1 MADEIERLDLV
12 ISSSTSKASKAV
24 EDLITSLSKLESGL
38 TSFSGDKLDGSIKN
52 LSTTFRNL
60 SEAINIVNVE
70 KVSNLNKSI
79 RTLASSLGKLDKAS
93 SLSSFGNAFSAMND
107 FKNTF
112 NTEVESVIRDFGIVG
127 KESTDE
133 VTKSLREISNIAKQG
148 ANYDV
153 DKMNNAIENV
163 VNSLKSGA
171 TDVSNFKNEY
181 VDLLEYIRNTKNKI
195 YIPEAKDVV
204 NYGEKRKRLGQNFTS
219 NEKYRDR
226 TDITAY
232 VKEMQ
237 GLGLVPNID
246 TTRSSADVFDQLVQE
261 VIKARE
267 ETDRLNEDFRK
278 SKTTISA
285 MYSSAMDF
293 ADAMLKANSV
303 KEKALSGDVNG
314 SQIAMTM
321 EGIDSFSG
329 INVDPDK
336 AKDISNLASAFSKFG
351 SKTATT
357 AIKNIPQLST
367 ALNQLITSVNKLP
380 AVDKNIVDFTGN
392 LARLAETGRKVGSV
406 ANSVNKNIAT
416 TQKSV
421 VPIAM
426 GTKRQFKGLASYIGK
441 FYATYFMV
449 IRGIRQL
456 WGSVTSAMDY
466 VEIYNYFDS
475 AFGQVADKAVANW
488 KDAGYESAE
497 GYYNSF
503 RQRASELTKQMTGYT
518 VSDTGALSAV
528 NQESLGLNVTQLMN
542 YQSMFAQMSSSMG
555 VASENALRLSRLMT
569 ELGADLASVKNMN
582 FEEVWS
588 NMASGIVGMSRT
600 VDKYGINIRNAALQE
615 ELLNLGITTN
625 ITKLSQDEKALLRM
639 IVMLDSTRYAW
650 GDLANT
656 INQPANELRLL
667 QASFAN
673 LSRTIGNLFLP
684 IVAKVIPYLNA
695 VTIAITRVIQSFV
708 NLLGFNVTDWG
719 KGSSK
724 SFTDLVDYMDDV
736 SEATD
741 TATGSAKEYQN
752 TVMGF
757 DEINKLNP
765 ETESSGGAGG
775 AGGLGGGDL
784 SKLQAA
790 FDALA
795 NEYQASWDAAFEGM
809 ENRAQKMAD
818 KIEKAFQP
826 VKDLAK
832 HLYKGDFY
840 AAGDDLSNI
849 ITGIYDTF
857 SHAIEK
863 VDWEEIG
870 HNIGEFLRGLKWLD
884 ILKSAL
890 KLRFDIWKAII
901 DTWSGS
907 FKAAPLETSLL
918 TLFMLCKFTP
928 IGQYI
933 AKKIIGSM
941 GVELTSSSSVAGM
954 SGIIKT
960 LFAKALEGAGVSGL
974 GGFLTADIGTL
985 LASGSFAT
993 IGLTVGTAIAG
1004 GLAAA
1009 FVGWNIG
1016 SALFEWISGEEA
1028 ESFAYQMKYLFES
1041 PVESINHLP
1050 EAFGEALGMMSNK
1063 LIGEG
1068 SALHKTF
1075 MKVLGLEEDEEGKNK
1090 LVITVEM
1097 VTKEASDK
1105 LNELEGKIEEVK
1117 DKINNA
1123 SSSSREDIKAAEDAL
1138 NDAIK
1143 AQDELNKE
1151 FKTVTANYTKAK
1163 NTLDKYIKSMT
1174 GLTTEQFKQK
1184 YSANSL
1190 SEIYTVLS
1198 NLTSV
1203 EASEQAKLAEELGYT
1218 DAELQAL
1225 DNTYNNYQQRV
1236 TNANNQVTEQAIRLR
1251 DLAAEFDKT
1260 GQGAYQFSSDA
1271 ILALIN
1277 VRTTFSSAY
1286 ADMTRTSRDSTNAFT
1301 DDYKRSMNSLRA
1313 DTVSSF
1319 AELKNNIINYSTTAG
1334 SQGGNNLYTN
1344 FKARVSNL
1352 PLAAQNA
1359 FAGIVGRV
1367 NAGQI
1372 GKTEGE
1378 ALANN
1383 LINGFNAHS
1392 NSVKN
1397 TIQST
1402 IRSGLYADAKISITP
1417 ENTATNIFSR
1427 GYGLSLGSIK
1437 VTPRAN
1443 GGYVDPGQ
1451 LFVAREAGPEMVGTI
1466 GGRTAVANNDQ
1477 ITTAIASAVA
1487 PAVYNA
1493 VVQAMGNLNTNV
1505 NVNLVG
1511 DAEGLFTAVVDQD
1524 RNYQRRTG
1532 SSAFA

>member
-12 ISSSTSKASKAV
+12 IGSSTSKASKAV

-60 SEAINIVNVE
+60 SEAINIVNVD
-70 KVSNLNKSI
+70 KVSNLNKNI
-79 RTLASSLGKLDKAS
+79 RALASSLGKLDKAS

-112 NTEVESVIRDFGIVG
+112 NTEVEGVIRDFGIVG

-181 VDLLEYIRNTKNKI
+181 TDLLEYIRNTKNKI

-226 TDITAY
+226 TDITSY
-232 VKEMQ
+232 VRDMQ
-237 GLGLVPNID
+237 EIGLVPNID

-406 ANSVNKNIAT
+406 ANSVNNNIVT

-421 VPIAM
+421 APFAT
-426 GTKRQFKGLASYIGK
+426 GTKRHFKGLASYIGK

-456 WGSVTSAMDY
+456 WSSITSAMDY
-466 VEIYNYFDS
+466 VEVYNYFDS

-518 VSDTGALSAV
+518 VSDTGTLSAV
-528 NQESLGLNVTQLMN
+528 NQDSLGLNVTQLMN

-582 FEEVWS
+582 VEEVWS
-588 NMASGIVGMSRT
+588 NMASGIVGMSRA

-625 ITKLSQDEKALLRM
+625 VTKLSQDEKALLRM

-656 INQPANELRLL
+656 INQPANQLRLL

-673 LSRTIGNLFLP
+673 LARTIGNLFLP

-695 VTIAITRVIQSFV
+695 LTIAITRVIQSFV
-708 NLLGFNVTDWG
+708 DLFGFNVTDWG

-724 SFTDLVDYMDDV
+724 SFTNLVDYMDDV
-736 SEATD
+736 SYATD
-741 TATGSAKEYQN
+741 TATGSVKEYQN

-765 ETESSGGAGG
+765 ETESGGGAGG
-775 AGGLGGGDL
+775 VGGIGGGDL
-784 SKLQAA
+784 SKLQSA

-795 NEYQASWDAAFEGM
+795 NEYQSSWDAAFKGM

-818 KIEKAFQP
+818 KIEKILQP
-826 VKDLAK
+826 VKDLVQ
-832 HLYKGDFY
+832 HLYHGQY
-840 AAGDDLSNI
+840 YEAGQDVGEMA
-849 ITGIYDTF
+849 T
-857 SHAIEK
+857 AILEAFRK
-863 VDWEEIG
+863 AIDSVDWYELGKRIGKFLKGLPWKEI
-870 HNIGEFLRGLKWLD
+870 ILD
-884 ILKSAL
+884 TIDLVQTIWEAL
-890 KLRFDIWKAII
+890 VDVWK
-901 DTWSGS
+901 GS
-907 FKAAPLETSLL
+907 FDEAPVETVLLSLL
-918 TLFMLCKFTP
+918 GVAASPVGKKVGKLA
-928 IGQYI
+928 G
-933 AKKIIGSM
+933 KKIG
-941 GVELTSSSSVAGM
+941 GTVL
-954 SGIIKT
+954 
-960 LFAKALEGAGVSGL
+960 SGL
-974 GGFLTADIGTL
+974 GGALAAGATGVGVGFAGELAAVVGTTL
-985 LASGSFAT
+985 LSYWGGNKIFEFETGEKA
-993 IGLTVGTAIAG
+993 GLFSDQIKGLMSITPKELKENLVPSLKETAKIMG
-1004 GLAAA
+1004 D
-1009 FVGWNIG
+1009 F
-1016 SALFEWISGEEA
+1016 LFTTNKNTAKEGI
-1028 ESFAYQMKYLFES
+1028 KLFDFDSLKQSNEII
-1041 PVESINHLP
+1041 EMINK
-1050 EAFGEALGMMSNK
+1050 G
-1063 LIGEG
+1063 LIGI
-1068 SALHKTF
+1068 SNSKT
-1075 MKVLGLEEDEEGKNK
+1075 GLQSIPGLLLQMSQGFTDLRDTLSSTSKA
-1090 LVITVEM
+1090 I
-1097 VTKEASDK
+1097 S
-1105 LNELEGKIEEVK
+1105 
-1117 DKINNA
+1117 NA
-1123 SSSSREDIKAAEDAL
+1123 SSSDVNSIKEVENGLASALDIHGKLSLAFTKYESQYNSISDS
-1138 NDAIK
+1138 IK
-1143 AQDELNKE
+1143 RCIEA
-1151 FKTVTANYTKAK
+1151 T
-1163 NTLDKYIKSMT
+1163 T
-1174 GLTTEQFKQK
+1174 GLTREQFDQK
-1184 YSANSL
+1184 YGVTSLTDEYKMLVRLTGNDKDAEEKLAKQLGVSADGLFKLEGAYNTYKEKL
-1190 SEIYTVLS
+1190 KTS
-1198 NLTSV
+1198 NLTIEEQEAALEDLIREY
-1203 EASEQAKLAEELGYT
+1203 EAS
-1218 DAELQAL
+1218 
-1225 DNTYNNYQQRV
+1225 
-1236 TNANNQVTEQAIRLR
+1236 
-1251 DLAAEFDKT
+1251 
-1260 GQGAYQFSSDA
+1260 GQGAYEFSNESVA
-1271 ILALIN
+1271 AALRARTGIEGTLVNLKNSFSNITTNMKEHYTNILDRMKNSSNSIFSN
-1277 VRTTFSSAY
+1277 IYNIITNISQRTGIDGGNFLK
-1286 ADMTRTSRDSTNAFT
+1286 NAFVGAIDT
-1301 DDYKRSMNSLRA
+1301 KLPNIVASIFNGLRS
-1313 DTVSSF
+1313 
-1319 AELKNNIINYSTTAG
+1319 KINGNGIGYEQG
-1334 SQGGNNLYTN
+1334 SG
-1344 FKARVSNL
+1344 
-1352 PLAAQNA
+1352 
-1359 FAGIVGRV
+1359 
-1367 NAGQI
+1367 
-1372 GKTEGE
+1372 
-1378 ALANN
+1378 LANGF
-1383 LINGFNAHS
+1383 INGFNN
-1392 NSVKN
+1392 NSGGI
-1397 TIQST
+1397 T
-1402 IRSGLYADAKISITP
+1402 RSIKDLLTDA
-1417 ENTATNIFSR
+1417 FS
-1427 GYGLSLGSIK
+1427 GTLSLSSTFSNIANKIK
-1437 VTPRAN
+1437 LSFRAN

>member
-588 NMASGIVGMSRT
+588 NMASGIVGMSRA

-1372 GKTEGE
+1372 GKTEGK

>member
-12 ISSSTSKASKAV
+12 IGSSTSKASKAV

-60 SEAINIVNVE
+60 SEAINIVNVD
-70 KVSNLNKSI
+70 KVSNLNKNI
-79 RTLASSLGKLDKAS
+79 RALASSLGKLDKAS

-112 NTEVESVIRDFGIVG
+112 NTEVEGVIRDFGIVG

-181 VDLLEYIRNTKNKI
+181 TDLLEYIRNTKNKI

-226 TDITAY
+226 TDITSY
-232 VKEMQ
+232 VRDMQ
-237 GLGLVPNID
+237 EVGLVPNID

-293 ADAMLKANSV
+293 ADAMLKANAV
-303 KEKALSGDVNG
+303 KEKALSTDTNG

-329 INVDPDK
+329 VNVDPDK

-406 ANSVNKNIAT
+406 ANSVNKNITT

-421 VPIAM
+421 APLAM

-456 WGSVTSAMDY
+456 WTSVTSAMDY

-588 NMASGIVGMSRT
+588 NMASGIVGMSRA

-695 VTIAITRVIQSFV
+695 VTIAVTRVIQSFV

-765 ETESSGGAGG
+765 ETESGGGAGG

-795 NEYQASWDAAFEGM
+795 NEYQANWDAAFEGM

-928 IGQYI
+928 IGSYI

-993 IGLTVGTAIAG
+993 IGLTVGTAIVG
-1004 GLAAA
+1004 GL
-1009 FVGWNIG
+1009 G
-1016 SALFEWISGEEA
+1016 
-1028 ESFAYQMKYLFES
+1028 
-1041 PVESINHLP
+1041 
-1050 EAFGEALGMMSNK
+1050 
-1063 LIGEG
+1063 
-1068 SALHKTF
+1068 
-1075 MKVLGLEEDEEGKNK
+1075 
-1090 LVITVEM
+1090 
-1097 VTKEASDK
+1097 
-1105 LNELEGKIEEVK
+1105 
-1117 DKINNA
+1117 
-1123 SSSSREDIKAAEDAL
+1123 
-1138 NDAIK
+1138 
-1143 AQDELNKE
+1143 
-1151 FKTVTANYTKAK
+1151 AN
-1163 NTLDKYIKSMT
+1163 
-1174 GLTTEQFKQK
+1174 
-1184 YSANSL
+1184 
-1190 SEIYTVLS
+1190 
-1198 NLTSV
+1198 
-1203 EASEQAKLAEELGYT
+1203 
-1218 DAELQAL
+1218 
-1225 DNTYNNYQQRV
+1225 
-1236 TNANNQVTEQAIRLR
+1236 
-1251 DLAAEFDKT
+1251 
-1260 GQGAYQFSSDA
+1260 
-1271 ILALIN
+1271 
-1277 VRTTFSSAY
+1277 
-1286 ADMTRTSRDSTNAFT
+1286 
-1301 DDYKRSMNSLRA
+1301 
-1313 DTVSSF
+1313 
-1319 AELKNNIINYSTTAG
+1319 
-1334 SQGGNNLYTN
+1334 
-1344 FKARVSNL
+1344 
-1352 PLAAQNA
+1352 
-1359 FAGIVGRV
+1359 
-1367 NAGQI
+1367 
-1372 GKTEGE
+1372 
-1378 ALANN
+1378 
-1383 LINGFNAHS
+1383 
-1392 NSVKN
+1392 
-1397 TIQST
+1397 
-1402 IRSGLYADAKISITP
+1402 
-1417 ENTATNIFSR
+1417 FSR
-1427 GYGLSLGSIK
+1427 MEYW
-1437 VTPRAN
+1437 
-1443 GGYVDPGQ
+1443 
-1451 LFVAREAGPEMVGTI
+1451 FGT
-1466 GGRTAVANNDQ
+1466 V
-1477 ITTAIASAVA
+1477 
-1487 PAVYNA
+1487 
-1493 VVQAMGNLNTNV
+1493 
-1505 NVNLVG
+1505 
-1511 DAEGLFTAVVDQD
+1511 
-1524 RNYQRRTG
+1524 
-1532 SSAFA
+1532 

>member
-12 ISSSTSKASKAV
+12 IGSSTSKASKAV

-38 TSFSGDKLDGSIKN
+38 SSFSGDKLDGSIKN

-181 VDLLEYIRNTKNKI
+181 TDLLEYIRNTKNKI

-226 TDITAY
+226 TDITSY
-232 VKEMQ
+232 VRDMQ
-237 GLGLVPNID
+237 EVGLVPNID

-293 ADAMLKANSV
+293 ADAMLKANTV
-303 KEKALSGDVNG
+303 KEKALSGDTSG
-314 SQIAMTM
+314 SQIATTM
-321 EGIDSFSG
+321 EGIESFSG
-329 INVDPDK
+329 VNVDPDK

-367 ALNQLITSVNKLP
+367 ALNQLIVSVNKLP

-392 LARLAETGRKVGSV
+392 LARLTETGRKVGSV
-406 ANSVNKNIAT
+406 ANSVNKNITT

-421 VPIAM
+421 TPLAM

-456 WGSVTSAMDY
+456 WTSVTSAMDY

-488 KDAGYESAE
+488 ENAGYESAE

-588 NMASGIVGMSRT
+588 NMASGIVGMSRA

-695 VTIAITRVIQSFV
+695 VTIAVTRVIQSFV

-765 ETESSGGAGG
+765 ETESGGGAGG

-928 IGQYI
+928 IGTYI

-993 IGLTVGTAIAG
+993 IGLTVGTAIVG
-1004 GLAAA
+1004 GLGAA

-1028 ESFAYQMKYLFES
+1028 ESFSYQMKYLFES
-1041 PVESINHLP
+1041 PIESINHIP

-1068 SALHKTF
+1068 SALHKNF
-1075 MKVLGLEEDEEGKNK
+1075 LKILGLEEDEEGKNK
-1090 LVITVEM
+1090 LVITIEM
-1097 VTKEASDK
+1097 VTKEATDK

-1117 DKINNA
+1117 EKINNA

-1143 AQDELNKE
+1143 AQDDLNKE

-1203 EASEQAKLAEELGYT
+1203 EVSEQAKLAEELGYT

-1225 DNTYNNYQQRV
+1225 DNTYNNYQERV
-1236 TNANNQVTEQAIRLR
+1236 NNANNQVTEQALRLR
-1251 DLAAEFDKT
+1251 DLAAEFNKT

-1286 ADMTRTSRDSTNAFT
+1286 ADMTRTSSESTKAFT
-1301 DDYKRSMNSLRA
+1301 DDYRNSMNKLRA

-1319 AELKNNIINYSTTAG
+1319 TELKNNIINYSTTAG

-1372 GKTEGE
+1372 GRTEGE

-1392 NSVKN
+1392 NNVKN

-1417 ENTATNIFSR
+1417 ENAATNIFSK

-1451 LFVAREAGPEMVGTI
+1451 LFLARESGPEMVGSI

-1477 ITTAIASAVA
+1477 ITSAIASAVA

-1524 RNYQRRTG
+1524 RNYQRKTG